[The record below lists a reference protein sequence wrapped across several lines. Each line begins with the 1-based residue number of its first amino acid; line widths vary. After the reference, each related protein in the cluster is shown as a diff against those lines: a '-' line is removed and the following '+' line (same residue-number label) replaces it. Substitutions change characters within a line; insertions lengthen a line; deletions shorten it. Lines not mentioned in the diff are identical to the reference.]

1 MERLQGVAPG
11 GQTISRVRRRYR
23 IANDHQDLQLLHYS
37 LPLADGRRKL
47 IYPFFKLS
55 YFLVLRV

>member
-11 GQTISRVRRRYR
+11 DQAISRIRRRYR

-37 LPLADGRRKL
+37 LPDGRRKL
-47 IYPFFKLS
+47 FYIHFLKLS

>member
-11 GQTISRVRRRYR
+11 DQAISKVRRRYR

-37 LPLADGRRKL
+37 SPDGRRKL
-47 IYPFFKLS
+47 NLYPFLKLS